1 MANTRSPWPRVVAH
15 ADMDAFYAA
24 VEQMDNPELRGKP
37 ILVGPPSGRGVVLTA
52 SYEARPYHV
61 GSAMPMARAR
71 RMCPQAIVVPP
82 RFERYTEI
90 SKKIMGVFATFSPSI
105 EAISLDEAFID
116 LTGSERL
123 LGDPEKIGRAL
134 KDAVREATGGLTVS
148 VGLSGTKFVAK
159 VASDFRKPD
168 GLTVVPPDEARDWLA
183 PMPISR
189 LWGAGPVTVKKLE
202 RLGLRTIGDVA
213 ARDADWLGERLGAM
227 GRRFHDLAHARDPRG
242 VEGRRAS
249 KSIGSERTLSEDI
262 SDRER
267 IRFYLRRS
275 AEQVGQR
282 LRRKGVSAHGV
293 QVKLKTRDFRT
304 LTRQHRRDRATDVAE
319 ELYRDGCALLD
330 KFDERGPFRLVGL
343 SAYDIVHAGEEPQG
357 DLFSGNTSDKA
368 ETGKARR
375 HDLEAAI
382 DTLKER
388 FGADVLKR
396 ADDLSRTRSTPNLDF
411 LGGGDDGEAEDS
423 P

>member
-1 MANTRSPWPRVVAH
+1 MPDDDSPWPRVVAH

-24 VEQMDNPELRGKP
+24 VEQMDNPELKGKP

-52 SYEARPYHV
+52 SYEARPFRV

-71 RMCPQAIVVPP
+71 KMCPQAIVVPP
-82 RFERYTEI
+82 RFDRYTAV
-90 SKKIMGVFATFSPSI
+90 SKQIMGVFATFSPKI

-134 KDAVREATGGLTVS
+134 KEAVREATGGLTVS

-168 GLTVVPPDEARDWLA
+168 ALTVVPPDEAQTWLA
-183 PMPISR
+183 PMPVSR
-189 LWGAGPVTVKKLE
+189 LWGAGPKTVEKLHA
-202 RLGLRTIGDVA
+202 LGLRTIGDVA
-213 ARDADWLGERLGAM
+213 ARERDWLEHRLGRM
-227 GRRFHDLAHARDPRG
+227 GQRFHDLAHARDPRG
-242 VEGRRAS
+242 VDGRRAS
-249 KSIGSERTLSEDI
+249 KSIGSERTLSQDI

-267 IRFYLRRS
+267 IKFYLRRS

-282 LRRKGVSAHGV
+282 LRRKGRVAFGV
-293 QVKLKTRDFRT
+293 QVKLKTHDFRT
-304 LTRQHRRDRATDVAE
+304 LTRQHRRDRPTDVAE
-319 ELYRDGCALLD
+319 DLYRDGCALLE
-330 KFDERGPFRLVGL
+330 KFAEAGPFRLVGL
-343 SAYDIVHAGEEPQG
+343 SAYDIAHAGEEPQG
-357 DLFSGNTSDKA
+357 DLFSGNASDRA
-368 ETGKARR
+368 EAGTARR

-411 LGGGDDGEAEDS
+411 LADGEDKDEG
-423 P
+423 